1 MVACV
6 VNCKSTIAMANTK
19 RESIIEN
26 RMRLTEDDKNMP
38 IAFAAIP
45 VASLIAMPFTSVWLP
60 IVINGVLLTIVGSI
74 ALTHYIK
81 GSSFRQS
88 LLKALRSVDGFFE
101 RFGDILRF

>member
-1 MVACV
+1 
-6 VNCKSTIAMANTK
+6 MAKTTDTK
-19 RESIIEN
+19 REDTTEDKIC
-26 RMRLTEDDKNMP
+26 LTKDDKNML
-38 IAFAAIP
+38 IAFATIP

-88 LLKALRSVDGFFE
+88 LLKTLRSVDGFFE